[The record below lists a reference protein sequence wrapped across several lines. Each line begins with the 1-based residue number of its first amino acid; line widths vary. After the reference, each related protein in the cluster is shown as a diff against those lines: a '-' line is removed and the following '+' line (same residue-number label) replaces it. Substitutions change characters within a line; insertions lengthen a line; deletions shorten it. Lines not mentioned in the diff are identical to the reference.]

1 MGYYN
6 DVVLSIAPEAADSF
20 YPLLSSDQALYDL
33 VMKGSESFDTSKF
46 RKGDILIEWYGV
58 KWGDRYPE
66 VAKLNKWRSSLPEE
80 HYRFTRVGEDNNDIE
95 ENGDYG
101 WDYIQVTRPQIEI
114 QIPAEPDD

>member
-6 DVVLSIAPEAADSF
+6 DVVLSIAPEATDSF

-33 VMKGSESFDTSKF
+33 VMKGSLSFAISKF
-46 RKGDILIEWYGV
+46 RKGDILIEWHEI

-66 VAKLNKWRSSLPEE
+66 VAKLIKWISSLPEE
-80 HYRFTRVGEDNNDIE
+80 HYRFVRVGEDNNDIE